1 MIKMKTRIER
11 GWRKSGCKG
20 PDVRGVVGMGVGIRR
35 GGGNQ
40 AFWGLSDGSWPG
52 RLDVYVLCIDTF
64 LVGLTSSKSLGQSSL
79 LQV

>member
-1 MIKMKTRIER
+1 MDKKPALISLQV
-11 GWRKSGCKG
+11 W
-20 PDVRGVVGMGVGIRR
+20 GVVLRR